1 MTTEQEDGDDFQ
13 QELKA
18 QANELV
24 QMLEKGEFSESGKII
39 QQLSETRDK
48 SLYKEVGKLTRALHD
63 AIVNFHIDAG
73 ISEQVSQEMSEM
85 GSASDRLNFV
95 IEKTNA
101 AANKTMDKVEE
112 SVPVAEQLGNEAGLL
127 KNEWARFMKKELS
140 PQEFSALAKRVGV
153 FLGHIETNANTLQ
166 GNFSEILLAQDFQ
179 DLTGQVIK
187 KVITLVSEVES
198 NLVNMVRMAGQVEE
212 LTGIQTDLSE
222 VTLSDAGEA
231 QGPQMNAEKRDD
243 VVSNQDEVDDLLS
256 SLGF

>member
-127 KNEWARFMKKELS
+127 NNEWARFMKKELS

-166 GNFSEILLAQDFQ
+166 GNFSEILL
-179 DLTGQVIK
+179 
-187 KVITLVSEVES
+187 
-198 NLVNMVRMAGQVEE
+198 E
-212 LTGIQTDLSE
+212 L
-222 VTLSDAGEA
+222 
-231 QGPQMNAEKRDD
+231 K
-243 VVSNQDEVDDLLS
+243 NQ
-256 SLGF
+256 F